1 MWKTGLPDV
10 IFANLVSNSMV
21 SRELKPTVAGWE
33 RKEKQKT
40 DCEKSELVSKGSV
53 REEIKSVHCLIEK
66 YLKALN
72 DMKYT

>member
-10 IFANLVSNSMV
+10 IFANLVSNSKV

-40 DCEKSELVSKGSV
+40 DREKSELVGEGSV
-53 REEIKSVHCLIEK
+53 RKEIKSVHCLIEN
-66 YLKALN
+66 YVKALN
-72 DMKYT
+72 ELRYT